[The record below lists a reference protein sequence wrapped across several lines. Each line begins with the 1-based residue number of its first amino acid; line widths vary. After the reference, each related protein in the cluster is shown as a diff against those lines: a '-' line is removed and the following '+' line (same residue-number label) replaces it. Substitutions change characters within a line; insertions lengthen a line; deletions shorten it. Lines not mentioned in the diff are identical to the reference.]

1 MSAGDRKDKAMIGEQ
16 ESLFEVSMPEAR
28 ESRIVTA
35 KWGGR
40 ASTKARAICR
50 AMLPH
55 PCRRCGGAILPTD
68 PETSWHAGHREDRA
82 AGGTEDGIEPE
93 HAKCNT
99 SAGGKLGA
107 AITNSQ
113 RASRR
118 PQIERERAPQW
129 W

>member
-1 MSAGDRKDKAMIGEQ
+1 MSQ
-16 ESLFEVSMPEAR
+16 EGTLFDIPEAEAR

-40 ASTKARAICR
+40 RSTNARAKCR

-55 PCRRCGGAILPTD
+55 PCRRCGGLITPDD
-68 PETSWHAGHREDRA
+68 PESSWHAGHREDRA

-99 SAGGKLGA
+99 SAGGKVGA
-107 AITNSQ
+107 AITN
-113 RASRR
+113 ARR
-118 PQIERERAPQW
+118 HGQQADIPRERVAQW